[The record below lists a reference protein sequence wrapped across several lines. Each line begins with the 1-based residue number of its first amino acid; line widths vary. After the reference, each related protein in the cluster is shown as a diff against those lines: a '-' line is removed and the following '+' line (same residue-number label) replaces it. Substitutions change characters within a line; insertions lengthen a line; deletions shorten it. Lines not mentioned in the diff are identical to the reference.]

1 LRFSSGKALSLLT
14 KTDLNERA
22 PGAGDVLH
30 NVLQMLSKAA
40 QSAAVAA
47 ACAAAVRG
55 LPSSPVTPTA
65 RLSYGNWQLDLH
77 TLQGHLAQAGNSV
90 TLSPAPS
97 TDSQQGSPQ
106 HHTASAEQHNTAGT
120 HFLYRNSDNESDEE
134 NYRES
139 SSPPRR
145 SPDSR
150 RPPAVAVPP
159 PLSPKESTL
168 SPTTPTLPFSPGLS
182 PGFRGAREFFP
193 SDSTLTPEPSSPNTS
208 EFFFA
213 NI

>member
-1 LRFSSGKALSLLT
+1 LCLLT
-14 KTDLNERA
+14 KMDLNERA

-30 NVLQMLSKAA
+30 NVLHMLNKAA

-47 ACAAAVRG
+47 ACAAAVRN

-106 HHTASAEQHNTAGT
+106 HHTAAEQQTAAAT
-120 HFLYRNSDNESDEE
+120 HFLYRNSDNESEEE
-134 NYRES
+134 NFRES
-139 SSPPRR
+139 SSPRR
-145 SPDSR
+145 SPDR
-150 RPPAVAVPP
+150 RPPAVSLPP

-168 SPTTPTLPFSPGLS
+168 SPTTPTLTFS

-193 SDSTLTPEPSSPNTS
+193 SDSSLAPEPNSPNTS
-208 EFFFA
+208 EFRSVL
-213 NI
+213 